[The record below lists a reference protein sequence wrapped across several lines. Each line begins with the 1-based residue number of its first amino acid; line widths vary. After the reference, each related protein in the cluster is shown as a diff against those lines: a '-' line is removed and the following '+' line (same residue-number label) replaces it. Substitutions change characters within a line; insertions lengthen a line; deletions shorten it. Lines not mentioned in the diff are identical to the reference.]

1 MLSSSRAIVLGGLG
15 LLVEPMASTLAAL
28 LVAAAPATTVLLDP
42 NCRPRAISDL
52 AAFRATVESF
62 LARADVVK
70 VSVDDLRLLDPLADA
85 RSAARRLLE
94 HQPAAVLV
102 TDGGGP
108 VTVHTAGG
116 ERRVPVPRVDVAD
129 TVGAGDAFVAGFLA
143 WWCERGCDRT
153 QAGELDLLTEG
164 VRVAVAVSAATCTT
178 AGADLP
184 DGFAWPPSAATDAP
198 SA

>member
-1 MLSSSRAIVLGGLG
+1 
-15 LLVEPMASTLAAL
+15 
-28 LVAAAPATTVLLDP
+28 
-42 NCRPRAISDL
+42 
-52 AAFRATVESF
+52 
-62 LARADVVK
+62 VVK

-94 HQPAAVLV
+94 LQPAAVLV

-108 VTVHTAGG
+108 VTVHTAGA

-129 TVGAGDAFVAGFLA
+129 TVGAGDAFVAGFLT

-178 AGADLP
+178 AGAGLP